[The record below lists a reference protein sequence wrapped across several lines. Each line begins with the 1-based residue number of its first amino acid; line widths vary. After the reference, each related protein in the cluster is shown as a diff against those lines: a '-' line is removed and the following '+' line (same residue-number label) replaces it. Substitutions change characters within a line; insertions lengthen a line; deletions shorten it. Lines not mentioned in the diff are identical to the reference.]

1 LALRKHA
8 PQLSLVLI
16 EGSSY
21 CEPRAGEVLPAVA
34 RDLLDQL
41 GVLKAFAAE
50 GHRLAHSVAAS
61 WGKERP
67 FETHFIFSARGPAWH
82 LDRARFDAFLAEQ
95 VAQSEVHVLTSV
107 QMRSAQ
113 RASDGWTMKLSD
125 GREVGASFV
134 VDATGRRAA
143 FALKAGARRMSL
155 DRLMAFGRTFKTNNQ
170 TAPQT
175 FIESFPHGWW
185 YTALAGDGRV
195 VMCLTDVDI
204 ARDLELEDRERWFT
218 LLRATHAI
226 RSLIDDD
233 PGGPLLARAANSVY
247 LDAVCENDWL
257 AVGDA
262 ACAYDPLSSQGITK
276 ALRSGILAAYAIADR
291 LSKGDASGLLRYQ
304 KLVRRECASY
314 RHAHARYYAAEGRWP
329 ANLFWRRRIESR

>member
-16 EGSSY
+16 EGSIYS
-21 CEPRAGEVLPAVA
+21 EPRAGEVLPAVA

-41 GVLKAFAAE
+41 GVLEAFAAD

-61 WGKERP
+61 WGKERL
-67 FETHFIFSARGPAWH
+67 FETHFIYSARGPAWH

-95 VAQSEVHVLTSV
+95 VAQSGVQVFTGV

-113 RASDGWTMKLSD
+113 RSADGWTIKLSD
-125 GREVGASFV
+125 SREVGAPFV

-143 FALKAGARRMSL
+143 FALKAGAQRICI
-155 DRLMAFGRTFKTNNQ
+155 DRLMAFGRSFSTNDH
-170 TAPQT
+170 AVPQT
-175 FIESFPHGWW
+175 LIESFPHGWW
-185 YTALAGDGRV
+185 YTALAGDRRV

-204 ARDLELEDRERWFT
+204 ARRLELEDPERWFT
-218 LLRATHAI
+218 LLRATHSI
-226 RSLIDDD
+226 RSLIDGD
-233 PGGPLLARAANSVY
+233 PVGPLLARAANSVY
-247 LDAVCENDWL
+247 LDPVCGNDWL

-291 LSKGDASGLLRYQ
+291 LSKADARGLLRYQ
-304 KLVRRECASY
+304 TLVQRECDSY
-314 RHAHARYYAAEGRWP
+314 RRAHVRHYAAERRWP
-329 ANLFWRRRIESR
+329 TSIFWWRRIASY